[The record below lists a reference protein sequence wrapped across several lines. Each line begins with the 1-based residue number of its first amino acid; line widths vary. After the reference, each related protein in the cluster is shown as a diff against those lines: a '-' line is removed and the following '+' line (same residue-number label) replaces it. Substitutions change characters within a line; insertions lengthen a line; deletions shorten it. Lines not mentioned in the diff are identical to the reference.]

1 MASILIL
8 DNEPYRREMLIR
20 YLSEAGYGARG
31 IGDEDYNP
39 SMDYSTF
46 GLVIVN
52 LYPDAMRTWD
62 FYMNFKKKYPD
73 LPVLVYLKK
82 SFHAFRSLKQVIGSV
97 LGYPDQAAGC
107 LLSKHDIRADASR
120 ML

>member
-31 IGDEDYNP
+31 IGDEDYDS
-39 SMDYSTF
+39 SMDYSAF

-97 LGYPDQAAGC
+97 LGHPKPPAGC
-107 LLSKHDIRADASR
+107 LFSKCTIQADAST

>member
-8 DNEPYRREMLIR
+8 DNEPYRRQMLIR
-20 YLSEAGYGARG
+20 YLCEAGYGACG
-31 IGDEDYNP
+31 IGDEDYDL
-39 SMDYSTF
+39 SMDYSAF
-46 GLVIVN
+46 GLIIVN

-73 LPVLVYLKK
+73 LPALVYLKK

-97 LGYPDQAAGC
+97 LGHPEQTANC
-107 LLSKHDIRADASR
+107 LLCKHDIRADAPGI
-120 ML
+120 L